1 MTGGTA
7 AANLPVRAWGG
18 LAFLLILLGALLFLC
33 AGRLDY
39 WEAWL
44 FLLAFGVPVAF
55 ITRYFLRTD
64 PALIA
69 RRVDAGMVAEPRV
82 IQKVIQGFAS
92 LAFIALVVV
101 PGLDRRLG
109 WSAVPPA
116 IVVLADVFVVL
127 GLSAVFFVFRENT
140 FTSATIEVGEGQ
152 RVVTT
157 GPYAVVRHPMYAGA
171 LVMVFA
177 MPIALG
183 SLVALIPTLPMLAA
197 IVWRLLDEERYLV
210 VELPGY
216 VEYQKHT
223 RYRLAPLLW

>member
-1 MTGGTA
+1 MAGGMA
-7 AANLPVRAWGG
+7 PANLAARAWGG
-18 LAFLLILLGALLFLC
+18 LAFLLILLASLLFLA

-55 ITRYFLRTD
+55 ITRYFLLTD

-69 RRVDAGMVAEPRV
+69 RRVDAGVVAEPRV
-82 IQKVIQGFAS
+82 VQKVIQGFAS
-92 LAFIALVVV
+92 LAFVALVVV
-101 PGLDRRLG
+101 PGLDRRSG
-109 WSAVPPA
+109 WSTVPSA
-116 IVVLADVFVVL
+116 IVVLADVLVVL
-127 GLSAVFFVFRENT
+127 GLAAVFSVFRENS
-140 FTSATIEVGEGQ
+140 FTSATIEVGKGQ

-177 MPIALG
+177 MPVALG
-183 SLVALIPTLPMLAA
+183 SLVALIATLPMLAA
-197 IVWRLLDEERYLV
+197 IVSRLLDEERYLS

-216 VEYQKHT
+216 VEYRRHT
-223 RYRLAPLLW
+223 RYRLVPLLW